1 MKILQLC
8 KKFPYPLKDGESIA
22 VTYMSRA
29 LKELGCEITL
39 LAMNTLKHHSDIS
52 QIPKD
57 YNHYKNIHF
66 VDIDSSVKP
75 LDAFLNLFSNKSYNI
90 SRFISNDFKNKLIEV
105 IQSEEFDVIQL
116 ETLYLAPYVPI
127 IKEHTNALVA
137 MRAHNVEHEI
147 WDRITQNTSFYPKK
161 WYLNHLAK
169 KLKKFEVNNLNTY
182 DLLIAITERDLGIF
196 RNLGYQNGAIASPI
210 GIDINYY
217 KPKKLEKPTQKL
229 SLSFIGSLDWLPNL
243 EGLNWFLNNIWADA
257 AKQFPNLELHVAG
270 RNTPTNLLN
279 NQTQNVKFHGEVP
292 DAMEFINEHP
302 VMIVPL
308 QSGSGMRV
316 KILEGMAL
324 GKLVITT
331 SVGLEGIHAKHKEH
345 VLIANTP
352 QEFVDAIAF
361 CNANPDKVASFGA
374 AAKVFVQ
381 QQFDNKEIA
390 KELFKKYNY
399 YLFKEQET
407 AKS

>member
-1 MKILQLC
+1 
-8 KKFPYPLKDGESIA
+8 LKDGESIA

-39 LAMNTLKHHSDIS
+39 LAMNTLKHHSDVS
-52 QIPKD
+52 QIPED

-105 IQSEEFDVIQL
+105 IQSEDFDVIQL

-217 KPKKLEKPTQKL
+217 KPKKLQGPSQKL

-243 EGLNWFLNNIWADA
+243 EGLNWFLNNIWENA

-270 RNTPTNLLN
+270 RNTPSNLLN
-279 NQTQNVKFHGEVP
+279 NKVKNVKFHGEVP

-352 QEFVDAIAF
+352 KEFIEAITF
-361 CNANPDKVASFGA
+361 CNANPEKVGEMGN

-399 YLFKEQET
+399 YLFKEQES
-407 AKS
+407 A

>member
-39 LAMNTLKHHSDIS
+39 LAMNTLKHHSDVS
-52 QIPKD
+52 QIPED

-90 SRFISNDFKNKLIEV
+90 SRFISNDFKNKLVEV
-105 IQSEEFDVIQL
+105 IQSEDFDVIQL

-147 WDRITQNTSFYPKK
+147 WDRITHNTSFYPKK

-217 KPKKLEKPTQKL
+217 KPKNLQKPTQNL
-229 SLSFIGSLDWLPNL
+229 SMSFIGSLDWLPNL
-243 EGLNWFLNNIWADA
+243 EGLNWFLNNIWEEAS
-257 AKQFPNLELHVAG
+257 KQFPNLELHVAG
-270 RNTPTNLLN
+270 RNTPGNLLN
-279 NQTQNVKFHGEVP
+279 NKVNNVKFHGEVP

-331 SVGLEGIHAKHKEH
+331 SVGLEGIHAKHKEQ

-352 QEFVDAIAF
+352 GEFVEAIAF
-361 CNANPDKVASFGA
+361 CDANPDKVAAFGN

-407 AKS
+407 A